1 MADPLMTG
9 LRFLLFADLML
20 VMGLAAF
27 PLYALRPEER
37 EDAALVAGLTAPQP
51 WLCGLALLVSLG
63 GMLVLT
69 ANMLGVAVTEVGPDM
84 LAAMAFESDAGKAWI
99 VRTLALVVA
108 AVAATRLGRS
118 PAGAMRVL
126 ALAGAVALASLVWS
140 GHAAASEGLAGAVH
154 RIADALHLIA
164 AGVWIGAI
172 AAFLVLLRPAASDA
186 GQARLDLAARS
197 LDRFARVGTFCVL
210 TVTATGLVNLQMI
223 VGIGRAGQLLE
234 SAYGQLLIAKL
245 LLFAAMLGFAALNRW
260 RLVPAPA
267 LVGGGASTRAIRTS
281 LALEASAAALI
292 LALVAAL
299 GLLDP

>member
-1 MADPLMTG
+1 
-9 LRFLLFADLML
+9 ML

-27 PLYALRPEER
+27 LLHALRADER

-69 ANMLGVAVTEVGPDM
+69 ANMLGVAVTDVGSDM
-84 LAAMAFESDAGKAWI
+84 PAAMAFESDAGKAWI
-99 VRTLALVVA
+99 VRTFALAVA
-108 AVAATRLGRS
+108 AIAATRLGQS
-118 PAGAMRVL
+118 PVAAIRVL

-140 GHAAASEGLAGAVH
+140 GHAAATEGLAGTIH
-154 RIADALHLIA
+154 RLADALHFIA
-164 AGVWIGAI
+164 AGIWLGAI
-172 AAFLVLLRPAASDA
+172 AAFLILLRPVAGDA

-197 LDRFARVGTFCVL
+197 LDRFARVSTLCVL
-210 TVTATGLVNLQMI
+210 TVAATGLVNLQAI

-234 SAYGQLLIAKL
+234 SAYGQLLVAKL

-267 LVGGGASTRAIRTS
+267 LVGGASTRAIRTS
-281 LALEASAAALI
+281 LALEALAAALI

-299 GLLDP
+299 GQLEP

>member
-20 VMGLAAF
+20 VVGLAAF
-27 PLYALRPEER
+27 PLYALRADER

-69 ANMLGVAVTEVGPDM
+69 ANMLGVAVTDVGPDM

-99 VRTLALVVA
+99 VRTFALAVA
-108 AVAATRLGRS
+108 AIAATRLGRS
-118 PAGAMRVL
+118 PVAAMHVL

-140 GHAAASEGLAGAVH
+140 GHAAATEGLAGTIH
-154 RIADALHLIA
+154 RLADALHLIA
-164 AGVWIGAI
+164 AGIWLGAI
-172 AAFLVLLRPAASDA
+172 AAFLILLRPPADDA

-197 LDRFARVGTFCVL
+197 LDRFAHVGTLCVL
-210 TVTATGLVNLQMI
+210 TVTATGLVNLQAI
-223 VGIGRAGQLLE
+223 VGIGRAGRLLE
-234 SAYGQLLIAKL
+234 SGYGQLLVAKL
-245 LLFAAMLGFAALNRW
+245 LVFAAMLGFAVLNRW

-267 LVGGGASTRAIRTS
+267 LVGGASTRAIRTS
-281 LALEASAAALI
+281 LALEALAAALI

-299 GLLDP
+299 GQLEP

>member
-1 MADPLMTG
+1 MADPLMIG

-37 EDAALVAGLTAPQP
+37 EDAALVAGLTALQP
-51 WLCGLALLVSLG
+51 WLCGLALLVSFG

-99 VRTLALVVA
+99 VRTLALVIA

-118 PAGAMRVL
+118 PAGAMPVL

-172 AAFLVLLRPAASDA
+172 GAFLILLRPAAGDA

-223 VGIGRAGQLLE
+223 VGNGRAAQLLE

-267 LVGGGASTRAIRTS
+267 FVGGASTRAIRTS
-281 LALEASAAALI
+281 LALEALAAALI
-292 LALVAAL
+292 LALVATL
-299 GLLDP
+299 GLLEP

>member
-27 PLYALRPEER
+27 PLYALRADER

-69 ANMLGVAVTEVGPDM
+69 ANMLGVAVTDVGPDM

-99 VRTLALVVA
+99 VRTFALAVA
-108 AVAATRLGRS
+108 AIAATRLGRS
-118 PAGAMRVL
+118 PVAAMRVL

-140 GHAAASEGLAGAVH
+140 GHAAATEGLAGTIH
-154 RIADALHLIA
+154 RLADALHLIA
-164 AGVWIGAI
+164 AGIWLGAI
-172 AAFLVLLRPAASDA
+172 AAFLILLRPAAGDA

-197 LDRFARVGTFCVL
+197 LDRFVRVGTLCVL
-210 TVTATGLVNLQMI
+210 TVTATGLVNLQAI
-223 VGIGRAGQLLE
+223 VGIGRAGRLLE
-234 SAYGQLLIAKL
+234 SGYGQLLIAKL
-245 LLFAAMLGFAALNRW
+245 LIFAAMLGFAALNRW

-267 LVGGGASTRAIRTS
+267 LVGGASTRAIRTS
-281 LALEASAAALI
+281 LALEALAAALI

-299 GLLDP
+299 GQLEP